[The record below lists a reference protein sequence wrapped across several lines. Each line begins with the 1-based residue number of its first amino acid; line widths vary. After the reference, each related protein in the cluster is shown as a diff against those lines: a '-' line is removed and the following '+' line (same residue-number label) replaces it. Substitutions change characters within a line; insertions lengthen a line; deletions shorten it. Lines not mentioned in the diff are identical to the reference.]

1 VKAPISSN
9 SNKVIVALGN
19 QLKGDDAVAIEVC
32 KLLDKK
38 FNVLFAYTS
47 PDSFLG
53 KIKEMEPKNVFF
65 VDAALFEG
73 NIGDV
78 KLINNLK
85 SFESS
90 THAFDFNLL
99 KELLSPAKVY
109 FIGINIIKTEYSD
122 SISGELKKK
131 LPKIANDLEN
141 LLLRIVNY

>member
-1 VKAPISSN
+1 MKAPISSN

-38 FNVLFAYTS
+38 FNILFAYTS

-53 KIKEMEPKNVFF
+53 KIREIKPEKVFF
-65 VDAALFEG
+65 IDAAFFEG
-73 NIGDV
+73 EVGDV
-78 KLINNLK
+78 KLITNLK

-99 KELLSPAKVY
+99 EELLSPIEVY
-109 FIGINIIKTEYSD
+109 SIGINIKKTAYSD
-122 SISGELKKK
+122 SLSEELKKK
-131 LPKIANDLEN
+131 LPKIAKELEN
-141 LLLRIVNY
+141 LLLRIVKQ